1 MIIGFQFCLSSYLYF
16 ILYILVE
23 SRVEKLF
30 VETMEKDEEENSFE
44 RNDSSVGA
52 RLEYYF
58 STKKIN
64 PF

>member
-1 MIIGFQFCLSSYLYF
+1 MFIELF
-16 ILYILVE
+16 ILYE
-23 SRVEKLF
+23 SRVER
-30 VETMEKDEEENSFE
+30 MEKDEEENSFE

>member
-1 MIIGFQFCLSSYLYF
+1 MGFQFCLSSYLYF

-30 VETMEKDEEENSFE
+30 VEKDEEENSFE

>member
-1 MIIGFQFCLSSYLYF
+1 MGFQFCLSSYLYF

-23 SRVEKLF
+23 SRVER
-30 VETMEKDEEENSFE
+30 MEKDEEENSFE

>member
-1 MIIGFQFCLSSYLYF
+1 
-16 ILYILVE
+16 
-23 SRVEKLF
+23 
-30 VETMEKDEEENSFE
+30 MEKDEEENSFE
-44 RNDSSVGA
+44 RNDSSVGV

>member
-1 MIIGFQFCLSSYLYF
+1 
-16 ILYILVE
+16 
-23 SRVEKLF
+23 
-30 VETMEKDEEENSFE
+30 MEKDEEENSFE
-44 RNDSSVGA
+44 RNDLGA